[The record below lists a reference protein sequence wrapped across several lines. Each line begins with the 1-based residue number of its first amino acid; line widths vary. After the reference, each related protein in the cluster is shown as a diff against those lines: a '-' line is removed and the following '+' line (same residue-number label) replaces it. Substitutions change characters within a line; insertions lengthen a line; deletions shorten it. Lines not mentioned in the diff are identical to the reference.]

1 MKLLISKT
9 QTQTRKQNQM
19 TISDKSIQAGWGL
32 TRNLEI
38 RKRLNRINSNLQ
50 FAITVDEVK
59 VKINEPDCKFSGT
72 QYKVNLWFSDYEGDC
87 RISGSYKNKTI
98 WLHLPYET
106 ISRTHY
112 TPEEALDELLC
123 DIENNHLQM
132 LNAELLY

>member
-1 MKLLISKT
+1 
-9 QTQTRKQNQM
+9 M

-32 TRNLEI
+32 TRNPEI
-38 RKRLNRINSNLQ
+38 KKRLRSINSNLQ

-87 RISGSYKNKTI
+87 TISGSYKNKTI

-112 TPEEALDELLC
+112 TPEEALDELLS
-123 DIENNHLQM
+123 DIENNHLQI